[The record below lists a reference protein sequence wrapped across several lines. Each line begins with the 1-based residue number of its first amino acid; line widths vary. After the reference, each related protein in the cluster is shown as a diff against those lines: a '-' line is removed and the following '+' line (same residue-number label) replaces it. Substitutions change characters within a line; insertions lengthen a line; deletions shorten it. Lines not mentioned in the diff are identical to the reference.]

1 MSVPNNKR
9 KIGYSDEYIEEKKL
23 KTNTNIDETICDI
36 GKFLVYKNI
45 IGVDQANSN
54 IRILETT
61 LNYLKNINNFS
72 NSNICAFSNV
82 PKGDN
87 LERINFC
94 HSQDEAVEI
103 VRDISNIWGQQTN
116 YSPRPV
122 FYKYCDGNSLNEDIS
137 NLLMVNYADIF
148 DSLYYTINW
157 DRHLNYI
164 QVSFVH
170 ENAENFKRL
179 LECDVLDLHWKLC
192 GIIREP
198 HIYRTNI

>member
-1 MSVPNNKR
+1 
-9 KIGYSDEYIEEKKL
+9 
-23 KTNTNIDETICDI
+23 
-36 GKFLVYKNI
+36 
-45 IGVDQANSN
+45 
-54 IRILETT
+54 
-61 LNYLKNINNFS
+61 
-72 NSNICAFSNV
+72 
-82 PKGDN
+82 
-87 LERINFC
+87 
-94 HSQDEAVEI
+94 
-103 VRDISNIWGQQTN
+103 
-116 YSPRPV
+116 
-122 FYKYCDGNSLNEDIS
+122 
-137 NLLMVNYADIF
+137 LMVNYADIF